1 MDLLKVVLN
10 TLLLLVMLF
19 CFSAFVNVYFR
30 FTKQKKL
37 EIWNFG
43 TILSKGE
50 LNKILFLLKREVPET
65 DLNVMIIIFKHKY
78 QVYFCEWITVSMGN
92 FHSLKI
98 YKDYFKNIKNFNTY
112 GQYDNLAKT
121 IFLYEFSFSKKEN
134 LIVQKMRMTNTLIHE
149 FTHRKIE
156 MSNTNITKMDEE
168 LECFRFPRAFI
179 KANLQEFN
187 NVFESDYEIIDL
199 GVELDKDSIKEAY
212 SKILK

>member
-1 MDLLKVVLN
+1 MALN
-10 TLLLLVMLF
+10 TLLLLVLLF

-30 FTKQKKL
+30 FTKQNKL

-50 LNKILFLLKREVPET
+50 LNKILFLLKREIPET
-65 DLNVMIIIFKHKY
+65 YLNVMVIIFKPKY
-78 QVYFCEWITVSMGN
+78 QVYFCEWITVLMSN

-134 LIVQKMRMTNTLIHE
+134 LIVQKMKMTNTLIHE
-149 FTHRKIE
+149 FTHRNIE

-168 LECFRFPRAFI
+168 LECFRFSRAFI
-179 KANLQEFN
+179 KANLKELN

-199 GVELDKDSIKEAY
+199 GVELDKDSIKDAY